1 MYIIGIIYN
10 IFDVLNFY
18 LDIYIYKIFILN
30 IKNIRN
36 MNFERNIYIFN
47 L

>member
-36 MNFERNIYIFN
+36 MNFERNIYI
-47 L
+47 